1 MDEKEQEKIRE
12 EAKELLKK
20 FAKSLEKVDIGKA
33 EESKEQSGMRKEG
46 EGEETDDNFKSRV
59 FKNAPET
66 EGDFVVAEK
75 KKW

>member
-1 MDEKEQEKIRE
+1 MDVKEQDKIRE

-20 FAKSLEKVDIGKA
+20 FAKSLEKVDIK
-33 EESKEQSGMRKEG
+33 EPEVSKEQGGMRAEG
-46 EGEETDDNFKSRV
+46 DGEETDSDFKSRV

-66 EGDFVVAEK
+66 DGDSIVAEK